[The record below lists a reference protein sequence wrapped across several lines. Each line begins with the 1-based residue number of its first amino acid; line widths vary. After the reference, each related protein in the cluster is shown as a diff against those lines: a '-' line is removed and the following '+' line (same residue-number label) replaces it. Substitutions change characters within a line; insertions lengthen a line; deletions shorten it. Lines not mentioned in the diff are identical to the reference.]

1 MCHYQVHD
9 HNHDHHGY
17 LPCLHCQPGSF
28 IRVVQ
33 HLIERCL
40 VLHMSRE
47 QCVKSL
53 ALHASIPPI
62 VTLTVWKELQKENMD
77 FFMAYHLSMYIH
89 LKSFVHLTSL

>member
-62 VTLTVWKELQKENMD
+62 VTLTGTYLY
-77 FFMAYHLSMYIH
+77 ATYIDDGIRAI
-89 LKSFVHLTSL
+89 KWVG